1 MHSLGDKTRCCSGCR
16 RGCWGQ
22 LNRGGISSKETSI
35 YARYQVQASM
45 DSAQTGAK
53 TRRMAEPSRRGSSSD
68 LSSASSRAPG
78 RGAEIASS
86 LDCDCHPSSCCHQ
99 PNLHPRQRWTPPEP
113 EQPIRLARDGIS
125 AKILPVP
132 LGRAQPRGWAPARG
146 LVIAE

>member
-1 MHSLGDKTRCCSGCR
+1 MQMGDKTRCCSGCR

-22 LNRGGISSKETSI
+22 LNGGVSAATTSVN
-35 YARYQVQASM
+35 ARYQVQASI
-45 DSAQTGAK
+45 DSAQTGANSC
-53 TRRMAEPSRRGSSSD
+53 RMAEPSRRGSSSD

-86 LDCDCHPSSCCHQ
+86 SWLRLSSIVLLPSAQISTR
-99 PNLHPRQRWTPPEP
+99 RQRWTPPEP

-125 AKILPVP
+125 AKILSVP
-132 LGRAQPRGWAPARG
+132 LGRTQPRGWAPARG